1 MSSDVEFS
9 QRVRRFRRRAG
20 RAITMLGGGAERADR
35 RAEGPRVEAW
45 QNRAEWPL
53 AGLALVYLAAYTVQ
67 VLGHGLGHGW
77 RTSVNDLLWSVWAL
91 FAVEFLVRV
100 VLARRHARYVWRHS
114 ADVAMIALPMLR
126 PLRILRVLM
135 LMRMLNRRM
144 ADSLRGRVVVYGA
157 FTAVLLIFCAS
168 LAVLQAERGHT
179 GANIETFW
187 DAIWWSVVTMCT
199 VGYGDRFPVTV
210 EGRCIGMGLMVA
222 GVGLFGVVTASFAAW
237 LVDQLRDEE
246 AASQQ
251 ATRADLIALREQLSR
266 IEDRLAALDTPADPA
281 AELDK
286 PPRKRTER

>member
-1 MSSDVEFS
+1 
-9 QRVRRFRRRAG
+9 
-20 RAITMLGGGAERADR
+20 MLGGGAERADR
-35 RAEGPRVEAW
+35 RAEGPRVETW

-53 AGLALVYLAAYTVQ
+53 AVLALVYLAAYTVQ
-67 VLGHGLGHGW
+67 VLARGLDHTW
-77 RTSVNDLLWSVWAL
+77 RSSVNDVLWSVWAL
-91 FAVEFLVRV
+91 FAVEFLARV
-100 VLARRHARYVWRHS
+100 YLARRHGRYLWRHS

-179 GANIETFW
+179 GANIESFW
-187 DAIWWSVVTMCT
+187 DAIWWSMVTICT

-210 EGRCIGMGLMVA
+210 EGRCVGIGLMVA

-246 AASQQ
+246 EATQQ
-251 ATRADLIALREQLSR
+251 ATRADLIALREQLTR
-266 IEDRLAALDTPADPA
+266 IEDRISALDTSA
-281 AELDK
+281 AAPTAGSPRQSGK
-286 PPRKRTER
+286 KTPRKPT

>member
-1 MSSDVEFS
+1 
-9 QRVRRFRRRAG
+9 
-20 RAITMLGGGAERADR
+20 MLGGNAERADR
-35 RAEGPRVEAW
+35 RAEGPRVAAW
-45 QNRAEWPL
+45 QDRAEWPL
-53 AGLALVYLAAYTVQ
+53 AILALLFLAAYTIQ
-67 VLGHGLGHGW
+67 VLGHRMDDDW
-77 RTSVNDLLWSVWAL
+77 RTAVNGLLWLVWAL

-100 VLARRHARYVWRHS
+100 YLARRHTRYVWRHS

-144 ADSLRGRVVVYGA
+144 ADTLRGRVVVYGA

-168 LAVLQAERGHT
+168 LAVLQAERGHP

-187 DAIWWSVVTMCT
+187 DAIWWSVVTICT

-210 EGRCIGMGLMVA
+210 EGRCVGIGLMVA

-246 AASQQ
+246 MANEQ
-251 ATRADLIALREQLSR
+251 ATHADLVALREQLNR
-266 IEDRLAALDTPADPA
+266 IEARLDAAGTPS
-281 AELDK
+281 
-286 PPRKRTER
+286 RKRTAGKRAPRRRT